1 MTEVENEVSEEIIS
15 VFCSLIHICELFINI
30 ERKWQKEF
38 PLCASEKQYKV
49 CGYLHLEVCKSLQGD
64 CKVTGR

>member
-38 PLCASEKQYKV
+38 PLCASEKQYKALWLSPLGSV
-49 CGYLHLEVCKSLQGD
+49 QI
-64 CKVTGR
+64 TAR